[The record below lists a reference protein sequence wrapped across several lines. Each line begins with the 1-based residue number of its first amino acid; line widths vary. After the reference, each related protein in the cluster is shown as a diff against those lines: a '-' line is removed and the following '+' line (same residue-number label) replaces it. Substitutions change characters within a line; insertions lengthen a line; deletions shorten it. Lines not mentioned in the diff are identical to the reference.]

1 MSRRAVLVAVS
12 AAVTLA
18 AVLAGCSNGSNGSDG
33 ASTGGSDTSFVAG
46 DGTIRLVPPDK
57 RPEPVKLAATT
68 LEGDRLDLA
77 GLRGKPVVV
86 NVWASWCKPC
96 RKEAGELAA
105 AATELRP
112 EGVRFVG
119 INTADQLAQAKA
131 FERNF
136 RTGYP
141 SLFDKGDLLLAFKG
155 AVPPSSVPTT
165 LVLDDQGRIA
175 VRISAAVTRKT
186 LVDLVHDVQGGGQG

>member
-1 MSRRAVLVAVS
+1 MNRRAVLSAGS
-12 AAVTLA
+12 AAVALA
-18 AVLAGCSNGSNGSDG
+18 AVLAGCSNGSGG
-33 ASTGGSDTSFVAG
+33 ASSGGSDTSFVAG
-46 DGTIRLVPPDK
+46 DGTIRLVPADK

-77 GLRGKPVVV
+77 GLRGRPVVV

-96 RKEAGELAA
+96 RKEAGELAGA
-105 AATELRP
+105 AKELQP

-136 RTGYP
+136 TTGYP